1 MSVEP
6 TMGDKYEAV
15 TDIADE
21 LEAAAEKLR
30 EVGHFPDA
38 SEGKVVWPVKGEGA
52 DEWLVGE
59 TDVSHADALATL
71 WEIADCDLE
80 LTGLKEG
87 SGATGD
93 IALAVAGVQTYTDAP
108 FQFFYVPIRQAIEKA
123 LEEYFPEEGLDAK
136 SPEGRSQRLLKA
148 LLRVYAEWEAEGQ

>member
-1 MSVEP
+1 MD
-6 TMGDKYEAV
+6 DKYEAV
-15 TDIADE
+15 RGIADE

-38 SEGKVVWPVKGEGA
+38 GEGKVVWPVKGAGA

-59 TDVSHADALATL
+59 RDVSHADALATL

-80 LTGLKEG
+80 LTGSKED

-108 FQFFYVPIRQAIEKA
+108 SQFFYVPVRQAIEKA
-123 LEEYFPEEGLDAK
+123 LENFSDGYPEEEGLDAK
-136 SPEGRSQRLLKA
+136 SPRGRSQRLLGA
-148 LLRVYAEWEAEGQ
+148 LLRAYREWEAEGQ